1 MVGIDKNVPKSMDKI
16 RAELLCDIATYWNRF
31 TEDEKQ
37 VLLGVAGNQPRRR
50 DDTDL
55 FHLAGVIVKFTDL
68 YIEVIPA
75 IIKRYRVDSPSIATE
90 KQARTL
96 RGKGDE
102 TMNGTTNKNIDRIFS
117 VLFILVVLFTPL
129 IVRWVRSYTNDQPL
143 REEKNEKAAPTPR
156 KPFEE
161 ELKEHRA
168 KRKLVKKEAKAKR
181 VQKYSGRHGKVGEP
195 LKKRL
200 VKGTPEYEKE
210 KARLDAE
217 LDDYWANSM

>member
-68 YIEVIPA
+68 YIEVIPT
-75 IIKRYRVDSPSIATE
+75 IIKRYRASSPSIATE
-90 KQARTL
+90 KQAKTL
-96 RGKGDE
+96 PGKGDE
-102 TMNGTTNKNIDRIFS
+102 TMARKTNIDRIFS
-117 VLFILVVLFTPL
+117 VFFILIVLFTPL

-161 ELKEHRA
+161 ELKDHRA

-181 VQKYSGRHGKVGEP
+181 VQKYNNKHEKVGEP

-217 LDDYWANSM
+217 LDDYWANSV